1 MRQFLAAAA
10 ILIGLNASA
19 SATEWV
25 TCSGDE
31 GKVSFDVLLG
41 LMDVIA
47 IDTVKIA
54 VNGKKWSTKPEAG
67 DTKVEVGQAFETAD
81 QMWIDVLSEGMSG
94 FVAKLRPF
102 KAAEIVEGSDDGAF
116 DATGGVLHM
125 PGVGAWTV
133 SCSGP

>member
-1 MRQFLAAAA
+1 MKQLLAAAA
-10 ILIGLNASA
+10 ILFGLSASA

-25 TCSGDE
+25 SCSGGE

-47 IDTVKIA
+47 VDTVRIEA
-54 VNGKKWSTKPEAG
+54 NGKTWSTKPEAG
-67 DTKVEVGQAFETAD
+67 QTKIEVGQAFETAD
-81 QMWIDVLSEGMSG
+81 QMWIDVLGEGMDG
-94 FVAKLRPF
+94 FVAKLRLF
-102 KAAEIVEGSDDGAF
+102 KASEIVEGMDDGAF

-125 PGVGAWTV
+125 PGVGAWVV